1 MSKHWLRVV
10 TALSI
15 AAVALAFAAPV
26 RGEEEAAKPAKPKK
40 QQWTGTIESIDASA
54 GIVTLKKGEESKAFK
69 VGGKTKYSTADKK
82 EAALGDLKM
91 GDKVTVWY
99 TEDAGGMMAA
109 RIAPPESY
117 KKKETEE
124 KKEGM

>member
-1 MSKHWLRVV
+1 MSKHWLRAV

-26 RGEEEAAKPAKPKK
+26 RGEEAAKPEKPKK
-40 QQWTGTIESIDASA
+40 HQWTGTIESIDASA
-54 GIVTLKKGEESKAFK
+54 GTVTLKKGEESKAFK
-69 VGGKTKYSTADKK
+69 VGDKTKYSTADKK

-109 RIAPPESY
+109 RIAPPEPP
-117 KKKETEE
+117 KKSDTGA